1 MEAALHLIRSHLLD
15 ETATLQSDSSITDS
29 ESTDSSH
36 PPPPKSRKPNGPD
49 FSTDE
54 EETKV
59 KEGQQFVQSV
69 LEIGWAAAA
78 ADMAVRT
85 HLQPL
90 GLTLT
95 PPSSYSCSNSNRGG
109 CELTGLDLTAVRFNG
124 CMSPCG
130 FSEMLPLNEND
141 SEDMILYGVLK
152 EATLR
157 GWEPVAPIR
166 AEPKPARKRAEPK
179 KRRGSGPHYRG
190 VRERPWGK
198 FAAEI
203 RDSTRHGARVWLGTF
218 DTAEEAAMAYDRAAY
233 KMRGARALLNFAL
246 SVSQAD
252 GSAVCKDGLEQ
263 PSLLAVKVEPVVVV
277 DNLEKSTGT

>member
-15 ETATLQSDSSITDS
+15 ETATSLTDS
-29 ESTDSSH
+29 ESTDSSN
-36 PPPPKSRKPNGPD
+36 PPPPKSRKHNGPD

-54 EETKV
+54 EETRV
-59 KEGQQFVQSV
+59 KEDERLVQSV
-69 LEIGWAAAA
+69 LEIDWAVAA

-95 PPSSYSCSNSNRGG
+95 PPSYSCSNSNRGS
-109 CELTGLDLTAVRFNG
+109 CELTGLDLAAVRIND
-124 CMSPCG
+124 CMSPCC

-157 GWEPVAPIR
+157 GWEPVAPTR
-166 AEPKPARKRAEPK
+166 AEPKPARKTAVPK
-179 KRRGSGPHYRG
+179 KRRGRGPHYRG

-203 RDSTRHGARVWLGTF
+203 RDSARHGARVWLGTF

-263 PSLLAVKVEPVVVV
+263 PSLLAVKVEPVVVG
-277 DNLEKSTGT
+277 DDLEKSTGT